1 MNNKGFMMAEV
12 VVVSAI
18 VLTLLG
24 SIYASYN
31 KLYSLYSTRIDYY
44 DAVTL
49 YKLAYYRDCLIEEA
63 KINLAIT
70 NLKKTNDPTKN
81 FLDVA
86 SIQGIT
92 VDETDRVFL
101 VYNHKEAL
109 TQEVAAKIKEKNIN
123 ATFKDY
129 IDYLHTSDE
138 LFKNNKSNFVM
149 IMERCNY
156 YPNKEYK
163 RDNINLNDCKYAY
176 LEVFD
181 GTERP

>member
-31 KLYSLYSTRIDYY
+31 KLYALYSTRIDYY

-63 KINLAIT
+63 KMNTAL
-70 NLKKTNDPTKN
+70 TKAKSAP
-81 FLDVA
+81 LDISKHA
-86 SIQGIT
+86 IT

-109 TQEVAAKIKEKNIN
+109 TEAAVKQIKDKNIS
-123 ATFKDY
+123 ATFEDY
-129 IDYLHTSDE
+129 INYLHTSDE
-138 LFKNNKSNFVM
+138 LFKNNESNYAM

-156 YPNKEYK
+156 YPGKEYK
-163 RDNINLNDCKYAY
+163 TENLNRNDCKYAY

-181 GTERP
+181 GQERRIG